1 MSCDCS
7 HPDPEPDP
15 DPAPDPDPDTSVH
28 PLLELHRTHRFLV
41 VVEFL
46 LSVATFG
53 LSLSVALGWL

>member
-7 HPDPEPDP
+7 HPDPEPDA
-15 DPAPDPDPDTSVH
+15 DSASEPDPDTSVR
-28 PLLELHRTHRFLV
+28 PLLESYRTHRLLV